1 MNKITIKFSL
11 LLIIV
16 FLNLKLAREANS
28 INLKYF
34 YEEKNKQ
41 KIISHAKKYGNI
53 YIKRKINKGINLRQ
67 VYHYE
72 YEALKMKN
80 LEKFEKEHEH
90 DLSIIEFSCTK
101 IYKEL
106 YVPTKFTNINL
117 KKHFFKILNKVH
129 RDYYE
134 PNEFYCRLDNS
145 IIFKDLR

>member
-28 INLKYF
+28 INLKLV
-34 YEEKNKQ
+34 YEKKNEQ
-41 KIISHAKKYGNI
+41 KNI
-53 YIKRKINKGINLRQ
+53 YIKRKKNKGINLRK